1 MRIAVHSILHCLL
14 NWTFSGHTKTSHTS
28 IASEL
33 ASKYNPNKSQRCG
46 LYRFGCFHWCQP
58 ACGLVRHPCTEM
70 DILLWAAAN
79 RVLAMLI
86 AMLVTWVKDGRPH
99 YASMDDGQTIAYVFF
114 STPFASPLCANR
126 IVIGTFQM
134 SERKG

>member
-1 MRIAVHSILHCLL
+1 
-14 NWTFSGHTKTSHTS
+14 
-28 IASEL
+28 
-33 ASKYNPNKSQRCG
+33 
-46 LYRFGCFHWCQP
+46 
-58 ACGLVRHPCTEM
+58 
-70 DILLWAAAN
+70 
-79 RVLAMLI
+79 MLI